1 VNRSRSS
8 FSDEPALMNRQGMF
22 TSNLAA
28 VEQTLSYSAYNTAVV
43 DSELFFHK
51 MRQPLLDHASPS
63 SVGTSGRS
71 SFTDAGLFSIITF
84 SWMGPLLDLGRRKTL
99 DLEDV
104 PLLGDSDSVHGIV
117 HNFRE
122 RIHSISTAG
131 QCTGVTTI
139 KLSKALVF
147 TTCKLIL
154 VTAVYA
160 LFRTVASYVGPY
172 LIEYFV
178 EYLNRSSRSNKQ
190 GYLLVLTFV
199 VAQLIEALSS
209 RHFLFRSK
217 QLGLRVRSALVGI
230 IYQKGLALSSQ
241 SRQGNSSGEMINVF
255 CEP

>member
-1 VNRSRSS
+1 
-8 FSDEPALMNRQGMF
+8 M
-22 TSNLAA
+22 
-28 VEQTLSYSAYNTAVV
+28 
-43 DSELFFHK
+43 
-51 MRQPLLDHASPS
+51 DHASPS
-63 SVGTSGRS
+63 SMGTSGRS

-209 RHFLFRSK
+209 RHLLFRSK